1 VGERDDARHMRFR
14 CRNGSLALGLLLVV
28 ACKPERSASVPPSAT
43 GANSAPSA
51 PATDEAEDPPQQ
63 KATPRPPQ
71 TIYRSELDRAT
82 SRGPGYLLQ
91 QLAPKAYKP
100 AGRFQGWQITS
111 LFPDEPGLC
120 ASVCD
125 LAVGDIIITVN
136 GNNLE
141 RPEQLSQLFEKL
153 PGLEQLEVHSVRD
166 GKSRKVTYQVVA
178 DPD

>member
-1 VGERDDARHMRFR
+1 MRFR
-14 CRNGSLALGLLLVV
+14 CRHGSLALSLVLVV
-28 ACKPERSASVPPSAT
+28 ACSRESSTSVEPAERSAK
-43 GANSAPSA
+43 SA
-51 PATDEAEDPPQQ
+51 PADTAAPKEAEPPR

-82 SRGPGYLLQ
+82 AKGPGYLLQ
-91 QLAPKAYKP
+91 QLAPQAYKP
-100 AGRFQGWQITS
+100 AGRFQGWQVTS
-111 LFPDEPGLC
+111 LFPDDPELC
-120 ASVCD
+120 ASACD

>member
-1 VGERDDARHMRFR
+1 
-14 CRNGSLALGLLLVV
+14 V
-28 ACKPERSASVPPSAT
+28 A
-43 GANSAPSA
+43 
-51 PATDEAEDPPQQ
+51 
-63 KATPRPPQ
+63 PRPPQ
-71 TIYRSELDRAT
+71 TIYRSELERAT
-82 SRGPGYLLQ
+82 SKGPGYLLQ
-91 QLAPKAYKP
+91 QLAPQAYKP

-111 LFPDEPGLC
+111 LFPDDPELC

-153 PGLEQLEVHSVRD
+153 PKLEQLEVHSVRD